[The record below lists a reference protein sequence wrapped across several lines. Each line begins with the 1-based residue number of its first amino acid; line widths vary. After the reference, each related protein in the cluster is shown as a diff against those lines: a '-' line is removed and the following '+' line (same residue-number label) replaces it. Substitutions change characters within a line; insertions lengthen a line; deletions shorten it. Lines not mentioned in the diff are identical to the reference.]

1 MSDYNDG
8 ILPEPCLRMD
18 THFGDEYE
26 SIEFGDG
33 TGYIKAA
40 PILAK
45 VGALHEEIDRL
56 RDESADLRRE
66 LELDEPLFET
76 LNAANDALLAENA
89 ELRKERDFYF
99 QQVTDNGE
107 RAHRAIDALN
117 AENAK
122 LMELCMDM
130 YEDIVCGCAECF
142 FPEYYKHRG
151 KPSECD
157 NSGCGYR
164 QIADRMRELGVDV

>member
-33 TGYIKAA
+33 TGYIKAV

-56 RDESADLRRE
+56 RDESAELRE
-66 LELDEPLFET
+66 LCGLMFVRLNTLVDDRWCPVFPGDEMTPYDVFDRYDELVQMGIE
-76 LNAANDALLAENA
+76 
-89 ELRKERDFYF
+89 
-99 QQVTDNGE
+99 
-107 RAHRAIDALN
+107 
-117 AENAK
+117 
-122 LMELCMDM
+122 
-130 YEDIVCGCAECF
+130 
-142 FPEYYKHRG
+142 
-151 KPSECD
+151 
-157 NSGCGYR
+157 
-164 QIADRMRELGVDV
+164 VDV

>member
-8 ILPEPCLRMD
+8 ILPEPCLRID

-26 SIEFGDG
+26 SVEFGDG

-56 RDESADLRRE
+56 QDENAELRRE

-89 ELRKERDFYF
+89 ELRELVRELLTDPDAWDYDYF
-99 QQVTDNGE
+99 K
-107 RAHRAIDALN
+107 R
-117 AENAK
+117 
-122 LMELCMDM
+122 
-130 YEDIVCGCAECF
+130 
-142 FPEYYKHRG
+142 
-151 KPSECD
+151 
-157 NSGCGYR
+157 
-164 QIADRMRELGVDV
+164 RMRELGIGVDA

>member
-45 VGALHEEIDRL
+45 VGALHEEIDRM
-56 RDESADLRRE
+56 RDESAELRE
-66 LELDEPLFET
+66 LVKAL
-76 LNAANDALLAENA
+76 LNAWDDMQREV
-89 ELRKERDFYF
+89 
-99 QQVTDNGE
+99 VTGPTFDDCE
-107 RAHRAIDALN
+107 CRA
-117 AENAK
+117 
-122 LMELCMDM
+122 
-130 YEDIVCGCAECF
+130 Y
-142 FPEYYKHRG
+142 
-151 KPSECD
+151 
-157 NSGCGYR
+157 
-164 QIADRMRELGVDV
+164 ELGVDA

>member
-40 PILAK
+40 PIIAK

-56 RDESADLRRE
+56 REHVKMP
-66 LELDEPLFET
+66 DEPLEIDEKDFYVRAFIKWATEEQPEVKR
-76 LNAANDALLAENA
+76 LEAENDKLR
-89 ELRKERDFYF
+89 ELVRELYD
-99 QQVTDNGE
+99 E
-107 RAHRAIDALN
+107 LDA
-117 AENAK
+117 ATQYDAGGGRGVV
-122 LMELCMDM
+122 
-130 YEDIVCGCAECF
+130 YEF
-142 FPEYYKHRG
+142 
-151 KPSECD
+151 
-157 NSGCGYR
+157 
-164 QIADRMRELGVDV
+164 ADRMRELGVDA

>member
-26 SIEFGDG
+26 SVEFGDG

-56 RDESADLRRE
+56 QDENAELRRE

-89 ELRKERDFYF
+89 ELRELVRELLTDPDAWDYDYF
-99 QQVTDNGE
+99 K
-107 RAHRAIDALN
+107 R
-117 AENAK
+117 
-122 LMELCMDM
+122 
-130 YEDIVCGCAECF
+130 
-142 FPEYYKHRG
+142 
-151 KPSECD
+151 
-157 NSGCGYR
+157 
-164 QIADRMRELGVDV
+164 RMRELGIGVDA

>member
-56 RDESADLRRE
+56 RDESAELRE
-66 LELDEPLFET
+66 LV
-76 LNAANDALLAENA
+76 
-89 ELRKERDFYF
+89 RDMHA
-99 QQVTDNGE
+99 VISDRNSWW
-107 RAHRAIDALN
+107 D
-117 AENAK
+117 
-122 LMELCMDM
+122 CMRRDTRR
-130 YEDIVCGCAECF
+130 F
-142 FPEYYKHRG
+142 
-151 KPSECD
+151 
-157 NSGCGYR
+157 
-164 QIADRMRELGVDV
+164 ADRMRELGVDA

>member
-56 RDESADLRRE
+56 RDESAELRE
-66 LELDEPLFET
+66 LVR
-76 LNAANDALLAENA
+76 DARRNC
-89 ELRKERDFYF
+89 RERSD
-99 QQVTDNGE
+99 
-107 RAHRAIDALN
+107 ID
-117 AENAK
+117 
-122 LMELCMDM
+122 C
-130 YEDIVCGCAECF
+130 YGCAL
-142 FPEYYKHRG
+142 HRLADG
-151 KPSECD
+151 VCMAD
-157 NSGCGYR
+157 V
-164 QIADRMRELGVDV
+164 IAERLGVDA

>member
-56 RDESADLRRE
+56 RDESAKLRE
-66 LELDEPLFET
+66 LVLDMW
-76 LNAANDALLAENA
+76 NWLAPTA
-89 ELRKERDFYF
+89 
-99 QQVTDNGE
+99 
-107 RAHRAIDALN
+107 
-117 AENAK
+117 
-122 LMELCMDM
+122 
-130 YEDIVCGCAECF
+130 VCGGA
-142 FPEYYKHRG
+142 PLKGLRG
-151 KPSECD
+151 
-157 NSGCGYR
+157 
-164 QIADRMRELGVDV
+164 RMHELGVDE

>member
-56 RDESADLRRE
+56 RDESA
-66 LELDEPLFET
+66 
-76 LNAANDALLAENA
+76 
-89 ELRKERDFYF
+89 ELREERDMYRDLVGCMMHPDIPD
-99 QQVTDNGE
+99 Q
-107 RAHRAIDALN
+107 LK

-122 LMELCMDM
+122 LRELVRDLYKDLAAVLGDGLWMEP
-130 YEDIVCGCAECF
+130 YE
-142 FPEYYKHRG
+142 
-151 KPSECD
+151 SE
-157 NSGCGYR
+157 
-164 QIADRMRELGVDV
+164 MMELGVDFDG

>member
-26 SIEFGDG
+26 SVEFGDG
-33 TGYIKAA
+33 TGYIKAT

-56 RDESADLRRE
+56 QDENAELRRE

-89 ELRKERDFYF
+89 ELRELVRELLTDPDAWDYDYF
-99 QQVTDNGE
+99 K
-107 RAHRAIDALN
+107 R
-117 AENAK
+117 
-122 LMELCMDM
+122 
-130 YEDIVCGCAECF
+130 
-142 FPEYYKHRG
+142 
-151 KPSECD
+151 
-157 NSGCGYR
+157 
-164 QIADRMRELGVDV
+164 RMRELGIGVDA

>member
-56 RDESADLRRE
+56 RDE
-66 LELDEPLFET
+66 
-76 LNAANDALLAENA
+76 NA
-89 ELRKERDFYF
+89 ELRELVRDY
-99 QQVTDNGE
+99 E
-107 RAHRAIDALN
+107 ELAAALCDA
-117 AENAK
+117 
-122 LMELCMDM
+122 
-130 YEDIVCGCAECF
+130 
-142 FPEYYKHRG
+142 R
-151 KPSECD
+151 ECD
-157 NSGCGYR
+157 GCPFDSER
-164 QIADRMRELGVDV
+164 TICEHMRLIARVGELGVDA

>member
-33 TGYIKAA
+33 TGYIKAT

-56 RDESADLRRE
+56 RDESAELRE
-66 LELDEPLFET
+66 LV
-76 LNAANDALLAENA
+76 
-89 ELRKERDFYF
+89 RDFYPF
-99 QQVTDNGE
+99 SSG
-107 RAHRAIDALN
+107 RA
-117 AENAK
+117 AK
-122 LMELCMDM
+122 PWLA
-130 YEDIVCGCAECF
+130 V
-142 FPEYYKHRG
+142 R
-151 KPSECD
+151 
-157 NSGCGYR
+157 R
-164 QIADRMRELGVDV
+164 DRMRELGVEV

>member
-56 RDESADLRRE
+56 QDENAELRRE

-89 ELRKERDFYF
+89 ELRELVRELLTDPDAWDYDYF
-99 QQVTDNGE
+99 K
-107 RAHRAIDALN
+107 R
-117 AENAK
+117 
-122 LMELCMDM
+122 
-130 YEDIVCGCAECF
+130 
-142 FPEYYKHRG
+142 
-151 KPSECD
+151 
-157 NSGCGYR
+157 
-164 QIADRMRELGVDV
+164 RMRELGIGVDA